1 MPLILNF
8 IRINV
13 NLNQFVQALFAIGV
27 VTLVVIAITFLFDI
41 IPKHTMTV
49 NECPII
55 DPVAQQILACSEIS
69 SGSQNDCVR
78 KVMEN
83 TTTHIE

>member
-1 MPLILNF
+1 MDFDDLVKTLDF
-8 IRINV
+8 DDLV
-13 NLNQFVQALFAIGV
+13 K
-27 VTLVVIAITFLFDI
+27 TLVGVAVIIIVTYLAISFVSNSLES
-41 IPKHTMTV
+41 HNTMTV

-69 SGSQNDCVR
+69 SGYQNVCIN